1 MISSAMP
8 ISELMIKDVKTIEL
22 GATIETA
29 ARMMADSN
37 IGSVIIV
44 EEEKLLG
51 ILTERDILTEVVA
64 NNTKPSE
71 VGVAEIMAYPLISI
85 SPEIPVSSVIEKM
98 AKLNIRRMP
107 VVDRGKL
114 IGIVCSRDVFREAPK
129 LLEISRKHRRKNFL
143 EGDYSDIIISGKC
156 SDCSTYSYNLMDVE
170 GRRLCPNCRD
180 Y

>member
-22 GATIETA
+22 GASIETA
-29 ARMMADSN
+29 ARIMAEAN
-37 IGSVIIV
+37 IGSVIV
-44 EEEKLLG
+44 VDEEKLLG
-51 ILTERDILTEVVA
+51 ILTEKDILTEVVA
-64 NNTKPSE
+64 KNKIPSE
-71 VGVAEIMAYPLISI
+71 VGVGEIMAYPLISI
-85 SPEIPVSSVIEKM
+85 GPDILVSSAIEKM

-129 LLEISRKHRRKNFL
+129 LMEISRKHRDGNFL
-143 EGDYSDIIISGKC
+143 DGDFSDVIISGKC
-156 SDCSTYSYNLMDVE
+156 SDCRTYSYNLIDVE